1 MNSFIL
7 AITGTWLLSDAVYS
21 ILLYLTSPSVDGV
34 MRQTWARDHSI
45 RVVRGVLA
53 IVILIIA
60 WRLI

>member
-21 ILLYLTSPSVDGV
+21 ILLYLTAPSVDGV
-34 MRQTWARDHSI
+34 TRQTWGRDHSI
-45 RVVRGVLA
+45 RIVRGVLA
-53 IVILIIA
+53 IVILVIA